1 MYYIFSSVRATLL
14 LNSFLT
20 FSFPLPFSGHNRTE
34 PTFPS
39 VYYQINIRCKSVC
52 TLYFFIAK
60 SNNSIQIVRYPFS
73 GTYSSIC
80 LLLSQH
86 LPPERLE
93 I

>member
-1 MYYIFSSVRATLL
+1 
-14 LNSFLT
+14 
-20 FSFPLPFSGHNRTE
+20 
-34 PTFPS
+34 
-39 VYYQINIRCKSVC
+39 VC